1 MILSPCRDCLNRQM
15 DKNFCS
21 GSCVLLSRL
30 QTFQAC
36 RMEPPSSSAVD
47 AGDEDRYRLIK
58 TYDINRHSMDG
69 LSL

>member
-1 MILSPCRDCLNRQM
+1 M

-30 QTFQAC
+30 QMVQAS
-36 RMEPPSSSAVD
+36 RMEPQSSSAVD
-47 AGDEDRYRLIK
+47 AGDEDRYRLMNI
-58 TYDINRHSMDG
+58 YDFSRHRLDG